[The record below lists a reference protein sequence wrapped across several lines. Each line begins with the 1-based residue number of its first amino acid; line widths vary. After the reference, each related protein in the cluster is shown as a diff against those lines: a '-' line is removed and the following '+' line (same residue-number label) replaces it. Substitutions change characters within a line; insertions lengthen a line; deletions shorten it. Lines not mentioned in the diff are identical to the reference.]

1 MKCQSEQL
9 NYLFNNSIRDVSDSY
24 PLCGHKN
31 SWGWGE
37 GRSRGGVA
45 ARRRAGVFP
54 GMLWFR

>member
-1 MKCQSEQL
+1 MFPIA
-9 NYLFNNSIRDVSDSY
+9 N
-24 PLCGHKN
+24 PLCGQKK

-54 GMLWFR
+54 GMLWFHEIDYFIYRLVRIL